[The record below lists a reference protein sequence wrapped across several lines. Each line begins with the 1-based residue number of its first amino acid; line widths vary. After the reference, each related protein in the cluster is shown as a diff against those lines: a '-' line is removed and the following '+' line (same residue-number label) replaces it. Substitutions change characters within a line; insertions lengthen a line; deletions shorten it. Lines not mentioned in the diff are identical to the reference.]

1 MPYAL
6 AMPPLRGALRQ
17 ATLSAEE
24 RELIADVTKRVRL
37 WSDVAPY
44 YSYQAAESR
53 GTEAVLNALIL
64 SSYDARSGKLSA
76 DTRSAFAELW
86 KLEERQGELR
96 GAWQWLSL
104 ENEPWEADDSAYY
117 GACLAAVA
125 VGLAPENYRSTPE
138 IQLNLELLREYLAR
152 KSSAEIP
159 INRIMLLWAS
169 AALPGTLDR
178 EQQGSI
184 IKEVVSMQR
193 PDGGWSLSSLVGTW
207 ERDDRTPLVRKSDGF
222 ATGLIT
228 YVLELADVP
237 PSDAHLRDGLS
248 WLRRNQAWWG
258 GWKSYSLNRSREN
271 PTSNTFYF
279 MDDAATAYAALA
291 LTQSESTSASI
302 QVSR

>member
-6 AMPPLRGALRQ
+6 AMPPLRGALGQ
-17 ATLSAEE
+17 TFLSAEE
-24 RELIADVTKRVRL
+24 RHLIADVTKRVRL
-37 WSDVAPY
+37 SNDVAPY

-86 KLEERQGELR
+86 RLQERQGDLR

-104 ENEPWEADDSAYY
+104 DNQPWEAGDSVYY

-138 IQLNLELLREYLAR
+138 IQLNIQFLREYLAA
-152 KSSAEIP
+152 KSPAEIP

-169 AALPGTLDR
+169 AALPGILNR
-178 EQQGSI
+178 EQRDSL
-184 IKEVVSMQR
+184 IKEAVSMQR
-193 PDGGWSLSSLVGTW
+193 ADGGWSLSSLVGTW
-207 ERDDRTPLVRKSDGF
+207 ERDDRTPLVKKSDGL
-222 ATGLIT
+222 ATGLVT
-228 YVLELADVP
+228 YVLELADLP
-237 PSDAHLRDGLS
+237 PSDVHLRDGLS

-258 GWKSYSLNRSREN
+258 GWRSYSLNRSRGN
-271 PTSNTFYF
+271 PTSNTYYF

-291 LTQSESTSASI
+291 LTQSESASASI